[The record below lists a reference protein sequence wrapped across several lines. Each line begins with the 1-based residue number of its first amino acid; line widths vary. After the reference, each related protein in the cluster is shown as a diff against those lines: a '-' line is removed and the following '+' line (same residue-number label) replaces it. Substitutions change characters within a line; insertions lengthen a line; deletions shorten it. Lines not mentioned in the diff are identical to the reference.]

1 VTAFV
6 EEEDQS
12 TKRRTVLCTGQAGVD
27 NLKVELF
34 DRCLKLFSVGCLSVT
49 TSRGT
54 VDAG

>member
-1 VTAFV
+1 MTAFV